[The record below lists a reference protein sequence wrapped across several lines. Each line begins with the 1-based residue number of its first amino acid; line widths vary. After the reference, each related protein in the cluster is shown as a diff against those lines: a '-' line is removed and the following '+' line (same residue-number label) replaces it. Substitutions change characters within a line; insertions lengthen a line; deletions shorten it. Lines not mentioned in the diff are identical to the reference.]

1 MKDHL
6 VTRLLCIPI
15 DNVTD
20 FIQGP
25 GDGCLVPVDAL
36 QILLIPD
43 EGVCLVL
50 RSSVEPGI
58 GLGLIHGLVSL
69 FPCSLVEELPA
80 LYEILGLLFHR
91 VDVVVVDSAVQV
103 FECALEA
110 GTQIE
115 GYEGWERIDSPGSLH
130 LAGNAIERRQ
140 VVRDRGLRVTEPCV
154 DGYGF
159 AVGSSSGHRFH
170 LFNW

>member
-1 MKDHL
+1 MFS
-6 VTRLLCIPI
+6 R
-15 DNVTD
+15 
-20 FIQGP
+20 
-25 GDGCLVPVDAL
+25 
-36 QILLIPD
+36 
-43 EGVCLVL
+43 
-50 RSSVEPGI
+50 
-58 GLGLIHGLVSL
+58 
-69 FPCSLVEELPA
+69 SLVEELPA

-103 FECALEA
+103 FQCAFEA
-110 GTQIE
+110 GAQIE
-115 GYEGWERIDSPGSLH
+115 GYEGGERIDSPGSLH

-154 DGYGF
+154 DVYGF